1 MNGLFL
7 LLYSKKTFI
16 ELAILLIL
24 CFLLNKIIF
33 LSILLVLIFFIYKSN
48 KKSNIPIPKELE
60 NIKMKA
66 LLENLNCSSNKFQDM
81 FSFQENITIP
91 PLKNDSYILVK
102 VYSVSLNH
110 IDTLFLF
117 SNIPFVRWFR
127 FSHFGVGSDFSGK
140 IIQTG
145 KYVKN
150 FKKGDEVFGSTIG
163 GAFQEY
169 ALTYESRIFKKP
181 DSISHNEASCIQTC
195 FSTAYKSLTYN
206 FNTDVKDKNV
216 LIIGCSGGVGIF
228 AIQIAKYL
236 GFKNVYGIC
245 SSKNKE
251 FVKSFGID
259 EVLCYDKE
267 NYIKDCNEKFDL
279 IFDNVHSAESMQ
291 YEKYKILL
299 KTNIGK
305 YVVVNGTMKERIFG
319 ALQVLFQNKI
329 NIFEP
334 KNFHYHFG
342 SLDNKYLEIAANMFA
357 KKKLKVYYQKFIF
370 DKKEIMNGLELI
382 KSRRTKGKLVYEI
395 NTV

>member
-1 MNGLFL
+1 MNNLFL

-16 ELAILLIL
+16 ELAILSIL
-24 CFLLNKIIF
+24 YFLLNKFIF

-81 FSFQENITIP
+81 FSFQENINIP

-110 IDTLFLF
+110 IDTVFLF

-145 KYVKN
+145 KDVKN

-181 DSISHNEASCIQTC
+181 HSINHNEASCIQTC
-195 FSTAYKSLTYN
+195 FATAYKSLTYN

-236 GFKNVYGIC
+236 GFKTYMEYVVQKI
-245 SSKNKE
+245 KN
-251 FVKSFGID
+251 
-259 EVLCYDKE
+259 L
-267 NYIKDCNEKFDL
+267 L
-279 IFDNVHSAESMQ
+279 
-291 YEKYKILL
+291 KILEL
-299 KTNIGK
+299 MK
-305 YVVVNGTMKERIFG
+305 YYVMIKKIILRIVMK
-319 ALQVLFQNKI
+319 N
-329 NIFEP
+329 
-334 KNFHYHFG
+334 
-342 SLDNKYLEIAANMFA
+342 
-357 KKKLKVYYQKFIF
+357 
-370 DKKEIMNGLELI
+370 LI
-382 KSRRTKGKLVYEI
+382 
-395 NTV
+395 